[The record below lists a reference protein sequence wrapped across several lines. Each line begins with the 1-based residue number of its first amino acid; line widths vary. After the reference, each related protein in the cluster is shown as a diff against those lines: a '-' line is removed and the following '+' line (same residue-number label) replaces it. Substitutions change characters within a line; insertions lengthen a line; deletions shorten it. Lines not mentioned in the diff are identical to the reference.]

1 MGRSFLLGNSGYLG
15 NDKRGEYRSS
25 GTTGNVSVKKHYLER
40 RRGNFEPITHC
51 GASTTGVLYQE
62 DWDDFVVGDWFVQ
75 DDTLNGWDVSSESA
89 SEGTNAGL
97 VVLNTG
103 GAYEYDDDQNAHLWV
118 DLFIPAE
125 VTNLTLDFDW
135 KCDGESTFD
144 YGYVWITDSGD
155 TVTATPR
162 ESAADKNKRLGG
174 DSSVTFTSNAFR
186 RYNDNYNASSDT
198 NWVSEPTIRLTADTT
213 QSGPGDSGD
222 VGIGTYVAGE
232 YNRFYFSF
240 TSDGSV
246 ENNPPFGVDNII
258 WSYTASTAICND
270 PNSPKPYVE

>member
-135 KCDGESTFD
+135 RCDGESTFD

-155 TVTATPR
+155 TVTAAPR
-162 ESAADKNKRLGG
+162 ESVADRALRLGG
-174 DSSVTFTSNAFR
+174 DTAPGTGSVAYR
-186 RYNDNYNASSDT
+186 RYNSVYNTSADLS
-198 NWVSEPTIRLTADTT
+198 WVSEPTINLSSGAT
-213 QSGPGDSGD
+213 QSGEQTAPATFVPGDF
-222 VGIGTYVAGE
+222 
-232 YNRFYFSF
+232 NRFYWSF
-240 TSDGSV
+240 TSDTSV
-246 ENNPPFGVDNII
+246 INNPPFGVDNII